1 MARAHLGSTSSLKET
16 PRDQITGAAISID
29 ESVGPTD
36 RLSLPLDHQQI
47 AQARVIKG
55 IFCD

>member
-36 RLSLPLDHQQI
+36 RLSLPLYYCI
-47 AQARVIKG
+47 EKKSL
-55 IFCD
+55 IFHAHK